1 MNPELFCL
9 EIRECDYKGEHY
21 SAREDGMIM
30 RHHRNGMRKRK
41 LDDVWTC
48 GVLNAANGYLFIGAV
63 RVHIVVATAFYG
75 PHDTTIYVVDHKD
88 TNRQNNRPD
97 NLRWL
102 TRLENVLLNEITR
115 KKIELICGSIPAF
128 LEDPSLLR
136 GHESEDNNFGW
147 MKNVTKEEAM
157 NCREN
162 WTRWARRTKATHDP
176 NYKNSEHQVGEWI
189 YEKTIPKINQQFS
202 DSKPEVMDDEYV
214 NPFMNMV
221 PDKSRGYIPLNDF
234 PFTPDISSNNNV
246 EKKYDGT
253 TESLTP
259 SARQRHWF
267 TPTEFPFCPENVT
280 EDGLQVYLN
289 NLIVGEVF
297 SRNDRYDPSY
307 VVDMGM
313 SKDNKVLFVLTT
325 NPKEH
330 DFWAITCITIENNKF
345 VHENEGTRGGK
356 DLTTKVF
363 KSFIGQGDLT
373 MEEFELYDALN

>member
-147 MKNVTKEEAM
+147 MKNVTKEEAK
-157 NCREN
+157 NCLEN
-162 WTRWARRTKATHDP
+162 WKRWARTTKATHDP
-176 NYKNSEHQVGEWI
+176 NYKKKEIGDWI
-189 YEKTIPKINQQFS
+189 YQNTRTKPIQTIPTNKSQIDTFPVYDKPVPSPEATEKQE
-202 DSKPEVMDDEYV
+202 DSEDRLITES
-214 NPFMNMV
+214 NT
-221 PDKSRGYIPLNDF
+221 PLAAQYHWITPTDF
-234 PFTPDISSNNNV
+234 PCCPNV
-246 EKKYDGT
+246 I
-253 TESLTP
+253 
-259 SARQRHWF
+259 
-267 TPTEFPFCPENVT
+267 N
-280 EDGLQVYLN
+280 EDGLLLYKEKLKEGN
-289 NLIVGEVF
+289 VF
-297 SRNDRYDPSY
+297 TSNQYDTYY
-307 VVDMGM
+307 VVDKGM
-313 SKDNKVLFVLTT
+313 KKDGKELIVLAT
-325 NPKEH
+325 
-330 DFWAITCITIENNKF
+330 NNKDSF
-345 VHENEGTRGGK
+345 LSWSLVSIWMRKGKYVHESIERKAGKELSTRY
-356 DLTTKVF
+356 F
-363 KSFIGQGDLT
+363 KYLIGEGDLSIDDINT
-373 MEEFELYDALN
+373 LDCLV